1 MSQQTDASAIVAVP
15 ASTDDVPRASNQ
27 TSKRG
32 PRGGIYDPFPLKFHR
47 ALDQIRVEGMESIV
61 SWVSHGRAFKIHK
74 PKVFAATISKIRRVT
89 LDGTIMSDSAP
100 MSHVS
105 FVRLDN
111 VDARIGA
118 KYSAEILQSIEI
130 YQFPTT
136 AEPLW

>member
-1 MSQQTDASAIVAVP
+1 
-15 ASTDDVPRASNQ
+15 
-27 TSKRG
+27 
-32 PRGGIYDPFPLKFHR
+32 
-47 ALDQIRVEGMESIV
+47 MESIV